1 VKQKLQRVAA
11 EAAILFVEGDVD
23 YLKRSHAELH
33 LSEIVC
39 VCWNCPS
46 APLNASVQSNQGAQ
60 Y

>member
-1 VKQKLQRVAA
+1 VERKYVKQKLQRVAA

-39 VCWNCPS
+39 VLELPLCPS
-46 APLNASVQSNQGAQ
+46 QCQCPK
-60 Y
+60 